1 MSAERLRVLMVTDSI
16 GHTRGYHLVSTAL
29 RDAGLEVILGGVQT
43 PSEVAGTVVQ
53 EDVDV
58 VGYHIMCGDP
68 AALVSAL
75 FQEFRKRGRKDIGVV
90 VGGTVLPWKAE
101 ELQQLGVKGVFL
113 PGSTLKRIS
122 DFFADLA
129 MDLRQ

>member
-1 MSAERLRVLMVTDSI
+1 M
-16 GHTRGYHLVSTAL
+16 
-29 RDAGLEVILGGVQT
+29 
-43 PSEVAGTVVQ
+43 
-53 EDVDV
+53 
-58 VGYHIMCGDP
+58 
-68 AALVSAL
+68 
-75 FQEFRKRGRKDIGVV
+75 V